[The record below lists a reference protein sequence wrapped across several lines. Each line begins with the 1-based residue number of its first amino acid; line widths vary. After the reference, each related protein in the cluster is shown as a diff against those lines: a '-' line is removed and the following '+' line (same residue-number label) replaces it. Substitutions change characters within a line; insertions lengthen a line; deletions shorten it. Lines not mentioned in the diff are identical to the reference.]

1 MRSFIG
7 KVVSDRMQKSVV
19 VAVDRLFQHPK
30 YPRTVKRTKKFMV
43 RAARAQRR
51 RMDTCTAR
59 ACPLCVCSADEH
71 DAVTMIRFT
80 PRGANRALTF
90 IGRFR
95 HL

>member
-43 RAARAQRR
+43 RDDAARARPPRR
-51 RMDTCTAR
+51 RCGGRNGDAGGSVSSHTS
-59 ACPLCVCSADEH
+59 ACH
-71 DAVTMIRFT
+71 AVGG
-80 PRGANRALTF
+80 GAP
-90 IGRFR
+90 FR
-95 HL
+95 TR